1 MTINIT
7 CDGKQYRVIKKECAY
22 ILSVSIQNSS
32 GEAVLDLDALNF
44 SEDFI
49 RYQENLPNGM
59 SIELVL
65 VKGDEAILKKY
76 KGLTTLDASFNGVKV
91 TATL

>member
-32 GEAVLDLDALNF
+32 GEAVLDLDECLL
-44 SEDFI
+44 SLYSSKEMK
-49 RYQENLPNGM
+49 Q
-59 SIELVL
+59 S
-65 VKGDEAILKKY
+65 
-76 KGLTTLDASFNGVKV
+76 
-91 TATL
+91 